1 MSLTLE
7 ERRILVGLQLEKA
20 QSMLVQM
27 QLGIDNRMWDMVA
40 NRVYYAVF
48 HAVSALLINS
58 EIEVGSHKGAAI
70 RFQQH
75 FVKTGVFNSQEAH
88 MYSRLQQLREEGDYN
103 CYIRTS
109 EDEIMPYI
117 EQAKSFIQKIEDLL
131 VISH

>member
-58 EIEVGSHKGAAI
+58 EIEVGSHKG
-70 RFQQH
+70 
-75 FVKTGVFNSQEAH
+75 
-88 MYSRLQQLREEGDYN
+88 
-103 CYIRTS
+103 
-109 EDEIMPYI
+109 
-117 EQAKSFIQKIEDLL
+117 
-131 VISH
+131 VIGNLSLSHS

>member
-7 ERRILVGLQLEKA
+7 ERQILVKLQLEKTEA
-20 QSMLVQM
+20 MLLQM
-27 QLGIDNRMWDMVA
+27 QLGIDHRMWDMVA

-48 HAVSALLINS
+48 HAVSALLIDS

-75 FVKTGVFNSQEAH
+75 FVRTGIFSSQEAH

-103 CYIRTS
+103 CYIQTS
-109 EDEIMPYI
+109 EEEIMAYI
-117 EQAKSFIQKIEDLL
+117 EPAKAFILKIEAMLGKE
-131 VISH
+131 